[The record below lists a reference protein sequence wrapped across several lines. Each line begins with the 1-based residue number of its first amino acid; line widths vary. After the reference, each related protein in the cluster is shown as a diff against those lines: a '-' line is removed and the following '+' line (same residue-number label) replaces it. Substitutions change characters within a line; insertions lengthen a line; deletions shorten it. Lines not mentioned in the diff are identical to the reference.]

1 MTTQNELKSRIL
13 AKCNELELSKSIK
26 DVRKLKYDV
35 LNIAY
40 QKINNIVLDNWQH
53 YVNIRIYEL
62 EKNLNFSIDDKILW
76 LHNEIE

>member
-26 DVRKLKYDV
+26 DVKKLKYDV
-35 LNIAY
+35 LNLAY

>member
-35 LNIAY
+35 LNLAY

>member
-1 MTTQNELKSRIL
+1 MSIQNELKKEIL

-26 DVRKLKYDV
+26 DVRKLKYDI
-35 LNIAY
+35 LNLAY
-40 QKINNIVLDNWQH
+40 QKINIFVLDKWQY

-62 EKNLNFSIDDKILW
+62 EKNLNLSIDDKILW